1 MAAQHEQMH
10 VSSGSL
16 GFTDNLRIP
25 SIKEKGILEWQGRSK
40 QEVRSE
46 KSDIQ

>member
-16 GFTDNLRIP
+16 GFTDNLNTFDKRK
-25 SIKEKGILEWQGRSK
+25 KEF
-40 QEVRSE
+40 
-46 KSDIQ
+46 